1 MKMQYIENYI
11 LGYINLTGIK
21 YKTSNTVVF
30 TNSMVVII
38 VTTIALTTYLYK
50 HPQKDMN
57 NINIC

>member
-1 MKMQYIENYI
+1 MQKA
-11 LGYINLTGIK
+11 GYDMDKLMGIK